1 MERPHSYIFDF
12 RVLLAFIIL
21 PGSLLLSP
29 ARADIIND
37 SGTTAGGPVWNRPMD
52 NGTDPPFVLSSV
64 GDTVPYNQFSFQVT
78 IPGLYTFLS
87 TATDPEFWDNYTFLY
102 VNSFDP
108 TNPLTNVVIGN
119 DDNPSTGFSGFDASL
134 ASGTNYVFVTTGFSD
149 FDEGAFQNSITLTQA
164 APDPPTDPATAP
176 EPNTMLLF
184 GTGLALAGAARRLG
198 FRLP

>member
-1 MERPHSYIFDF
+1 M
-12 RVLLAFIIL
+12 
-21 PGSLLLSP
+21 SP

-37 SGTTAGGPVWNRPMD
+37 SDTTAGGPVWNRPMD
-52 NGTDPPFVLSSV
+52 NGTDPPFALSSV
-64 GDTVPYNQFSFQVT
+64 GDAVPYNEFSFQVT

-87 TATDPEFWDNYTFLY
+87 TATDPAFWDNYTFLY
-102 VNSFDP
+102 VTSFDP

-134 ASGTNYVFVTTGFSD
+134 VSGTNYFFVTTGFSD
-149 FDEGAFQNSITLTQA
+149 FDEGAFQNSITLTQV

-184 GTGLALAGAARRLG
+184 GTGLALAGAARRWG